1 MGIDYKAIGQRIKA
15 RRKALRK
22 TQENLAEALSVSI
35 GYISQ
40 VERGVTKISLDTL
53 GKIAAYLNCDVSKF
67 VSGVDPLQNKYLL
80 FEFDKKFMTLPDD
93 QRKIILEI
101 IDILLKHKKN

>member
-1 MGIDYKAIGQRIKA
+1 MGIDYKAIGQRIKT
-15 RRKALRK
+15 RRRALGK

-53 GKIAAYLNCDVSKF
+53 GKIAAYLNCDASEF

-80 FEFDKKFMTLPDD
+80 FEFEKKFMTLADD
-93 QRKIILEI
+93 QKKIILEI
-101 IDILLKHKKN
+101 IDILLKHQKI

>member
-67 VSGVDPLQNKYLL
+67 VSGVDPIQTKYLL
-80 FEFDKKFMTLPDD
+80 CEFEKKFMTLSDD

-101 IDILLKHKKN
+101 IDI

>member
-1 MGIDYKAIGQRIKA
+1 MGIDYKAIGRRIQAK
-15 RRKALRK
+15 RKEQRK

-53 GKIAAYLNCDVSKF
+53 GKIAAYLNCDVAEF
-67 VSGVDPLQNKYLL
+67 VSGATPLNSQYLL
-80 FEFDKKFMTLPDD
+80 FDFEKKFLSLNDE
-93 QRKIILEI
+93 QKKIILEI
-101 IDILLKHKKN
+101 IDIVSKHPKR